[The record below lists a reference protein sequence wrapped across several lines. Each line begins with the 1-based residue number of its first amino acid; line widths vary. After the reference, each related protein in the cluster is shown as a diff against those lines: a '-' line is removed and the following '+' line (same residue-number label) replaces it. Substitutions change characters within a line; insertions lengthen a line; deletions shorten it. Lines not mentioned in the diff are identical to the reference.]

1 MRLKKLLA
9 MGLSAAMITGMVA
22 GCGKQESDTKKD
34 TKTSSKTTET
44 KDVSLTVWGPQEDQ
58 AKIDGYDEGIL
69 KAMCEKFNEEH
80 PEWNITFKYGVC

>member
-1 MRLKKLLA
+1 MRLKKLLV

-58 AKIDGYDEGIL
+58 
-69 KAMCEKFNEEH
+69 
-80 PEWNITFKYGVC
+80 